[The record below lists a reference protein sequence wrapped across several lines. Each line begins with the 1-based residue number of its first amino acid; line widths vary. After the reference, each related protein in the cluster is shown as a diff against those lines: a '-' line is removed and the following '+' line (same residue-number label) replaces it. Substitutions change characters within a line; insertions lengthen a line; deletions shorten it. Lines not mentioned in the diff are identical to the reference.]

1 MSRLIDAEEVIFELN
16 RMLNIVDER
25 NARPDQVEEFKTIRT
40 YVEWTKKVIHD
51 TPTIDA
57 VEVVRCENCK
67 HCMIVDYYTS
77 DDEKYVTMYHCKL
90 YDNVLKNN
98 NDFCNYGER
107 REE

>member
-1 MSRLIDAEEVIFELN
+1 MSRLIDADALQKEYQKEHGKRLLLIDV
-16 RMLNIVDER
+16 
-25 NARPDQVEEFKTIRT
+25 A
-40 YVEWTKKVIHD
+40 
-51 TPTIDA
+51 PTIDA

-77 DDEKYVTMYHCKL
+77 DDEKYVTLYHCKL

-98 NDFCNYGER
+98 DDYCNYGER